1 MFHQGYALLIGVD
14 ENTLPTLALPIVKKD
29 VVRMADVLTHADRC
43 GYRDEHVRVLTGA
56 NATRE
61 NILTGLDWLKTQLAA
76 EKDPNQTA
84 IIYYSGHGHRH
95 TSGETFLVPYDAGY
109 PLHSSALSAQDFA
122 GAIELIKP
130 RRLLVVLD
138 CCHAEA
144 VDAKDAAGA
153 KDTTGSGLT
162 PAAITGDS
170 PGIDALAKG
179 DGRAVLSSSRGV
191 QRSYIRTD
199 GEMSVFT
206 YHLIEALTG
215 YAGRPAHPT
224 VTVTEVMDYVGR
236 HVPAT
241 ARTQRGHDQEPVFR
255 FNGTAF
261 PVALV
266 LGGKGIPAGMAPPG
280 PLAPM
285 PMSMPIP
292 MPKVR
297 ATLEAKEAEG
307 TITVADIEEMSAGE
321 VEASAKVDTLRKD
334 SDTTVVRIKKLTF

>member
-14 ENTLPTLALPIVKKD
+14 ENKLPSLALPIVKKD
-29 VVRMADVLTHADRC
+29 VMRMADVLTHADRC
-43 GYRDEHVRVLTGA
+43 GYREEHVKVLTGA
-56 NATRE
+56 NATRD
-61 NILTGLDWLKTQLAA
+61 NILAGIDWLSTQLAA
-76 EKDPNQTA
+76 EPDSNQTA
-84 IIYYSGHGHRH
+84 VIYYSGHGHRAA
-95 TSGETFLVPYDAGY
+95 SGETFLIPYNAGH
-109 PLHSSALSAQDFA
+109 PLHSRGLSARDFA
-122 GAIELIKP
+122 GAIDFIKP

-144 VDAKDAAGA
+144 VDAKD
-153 KDTTGSGLT
+153 TSSSGLAPVAVT
-162 PAAITGDS
+162 ADA
-170 PGIDALAKG
+170 PGIDALASG

-191 QRSYIRTD
+191 QKSYIRTD

-241 ARTQRGHDQEPVFR
+241 ARTQRGQDQEPVFR

-266 LGGKGIPAGMAPPG
+266 LGGKGIPSGMAPPN
-280 PLAPM
+280 PLAQM
-285 PMSMPIP
+285 V
-292 MPKVR
+292 PKVR
-297 ATLEAKEAEG
+297 ARLEAKEAEG
-307 TITVADIEEMSAGE
+307 TVTVANIEEMSAGD
-321 VEASAKVDTLRKD
+321 VDASAKVDTLRKD